1 MGNVWQSL
9 SLKRYSSIIS
19 ETCGVAR
26 SQIFNSKKEHAPGP
40 TRQRKFINFGDFEKL
55 FLSLFILSSF
65 FLQTNQHKFRHQIW
79 YYHNA
84 SNYRTFQLC
93 AFKSTSPKYF
103 QPATLSKVKLWL
115 LLVMMIFWILLQ
127 LFLFIKM
134 KNKRISKIVA
144 HLKCLYILKY
154 F

>member
-1 MGNVWQSL
+1 MKLAVLQEVKFLILKKNLLQVQLDKESSL
-9 SLKRYSSIIS
+9 ILATLRNYS
-19 ETCGVAR
+19 
-26 SQIFNSKKEHAPGP
+26 
-40 TRQRKFINFGDFEKL
+40 
-55 FLSLFILSSF
+55 ILSSF
-65 FLQTNQHKFRHQIW
+65 FSQTNQHKFRHQIW

-127 LFLFIKM
+127 LFPFIKM

>member
-1 MGNVWQSL
+1 MKLAVLQEVKFLILKKNLLQVQLDKESSL
-9 SLKRYSSIIS
+9 ILATLRNYS
-19 ETCGVAR
+19 
-26 SQIFNSKKEHAPGP
+26 
-40 TRQRKFINFGDFEKL
+40 
-55 FLSLFILSSF
+55 ILSSF
-65 FLQTNQHKFRHQIW
+65 FSQTNQHKFRHQIW

-144 HLKCLYILKY
+144 HLKCLYILKC

>member
-1 MGNVWQSL
+1 MKLAVLQEVKFLILKKNLLQVQLDKESSL
-9 SLKRYSSIIS
+9 ILATLRNYS
-19 ETCGVAR
+19 
-26 SQIFNSKKEHAPGP
+26 
-40 TRQRKFINFGDFEKL
+40 
-55 FLSLFILSSF
+55 ILSSF
-65 FLQTNQHKFRHQIW
+65 FSQTNQHKFRHQIW

-144 HLKCLYILKY
+144 PLKCLYIFKY

>member
-1 MGNVWQSL
+1 MKLAVLQKVKFLILKKNLLQVQLDKESSL
-9 SLKRYSSIIS
+9 ILATLRNYS
-19 ETCGVAR
+19 
-26 SQIFNSKKEHAPGP
+26 
-40 TRQRKFINFGDFEKL
+40 
-55 FLSLFILSSF
+55 ILSSF
-65 FLQTNQHKFRHQIW
+65 FSQTNQHKFRHQIW

>member
-1 MGNVWQSL
+1 MKLAVLQEVKFLILKKNLLQVQLDKESSL
-9 SLKRYSSIIS
+9 ILATLRNYS
-19 ETCGVAR
+19 
-26 SQIFNSKKEHAPGP
+26 
-40 TRQRKFINFGDFEKL
+40 
-55 FLSLFILSSF
+55 ILSSF
-65 FLQTNQHKFRHQIW
+65 FSQTNQHKFRHQIW